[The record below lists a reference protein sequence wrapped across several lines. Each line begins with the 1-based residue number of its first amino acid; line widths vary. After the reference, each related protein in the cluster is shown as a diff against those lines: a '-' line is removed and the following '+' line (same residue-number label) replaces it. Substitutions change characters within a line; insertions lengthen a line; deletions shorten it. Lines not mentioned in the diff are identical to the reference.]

1 MNISKWSAAYIS
13 IHLQCTLLY
22 TQHYSL
28 TPLNYVHCTL
38 YSSHLQC
45 AHLTQLQCDAQCSS
59 SGNSPMHLVSIPA
72 GGQKRTVLQQLSAFS
87 AGWAGKWT
95 MVDKGCQSGRVR
107 PRRGPFL
114 PYSET
119 QEGTLKMST
128 WVQHCSMNKDAYRG
142 RYYTLTCC
150 IELHELH
157 ALRELL
163 EFRLLKSFAN
173 LCVLCVMLFDDI
185 FAIIWLR

>member
-1 MNISKWSAAYIS
+1 
-13 IHLQCTLLY
+13 
-22 TQHYSL
+22 
-28 TPLNYVHCTL
+28 
-38 YSSHLQC
+38 
-45 AHLTQLQCDAQCSS
+45 
-59 SGNSPMHLVSIPA
+59 
-72 GGQKRTVLQQLSAFS
+72 
-87 AGWAGKWT
+87 

-119 QEGTLKMST
+119 QEGTLKMSS

-157 ALRELL
+157 ASRELHEL
-163 EFRLLKSFAN
+163 RFAN
-173 LCVLCVMLFDDI
+173 LCVLCVMLLDDI
-185 FAIIWLR
+185 FAII

>member
-1 MNISKWSAAYIS
+1 MKCC
-13 IHLQCTLLY
+13 IHQHPFTVYTIVHTALLVNTTELCTLY
-22 TQHYSL
+22 I
-28 TPLNYVHCTL
+28 VHCTL

-45 AHLTQLQCDAQCSS
+45 AHLTQLQCDAQC

-107 PRRGPFL
+107 PKRGPFL

-157 ALRELL
+157 ALREFHEL
-163 EFRLLKSFAN
+163 RLLKSFAN
-173 LCVLCVMLFDDI
+173 SCVLCVMLLDDI
-185 FAIIWLR
+185 LAIISLH